1 MKRQN
6 GMALILS
13 LMVIAM
19 LATLGFAAVQQS
31 TLAFSMSRGQID
43 LRIATLSAQNALTAE
58 LALLDTLQ
66 VADFSPQGNNGLYRT
81 EAFAALPLWQQQST
95 WQAGACRLAPH
106 ALIGSAAPACA
117 IVELL
122 RYEPDKN
129 YRAFRVTAQ
138 GYGTTSR
145 STVLLQAYAVL

>member
-1 MKRQN
+1 
-6 GMALILS
+6 MALILS

-43 LRIATLSAQNALTAE
+43 SRSATLSAQNALTAE

-66 VADFSPQGNNGLYRT
+66 VADFSLQGNNGLYRT

-129 YRAFRVTAQ
+129 YRAFRITVQ
-138 GYGTTSR
+138 GYGSTSR

>member
-1 MKRQN
+1 MVWHT
-6 GMALILS
+6 ILS

-43 LRIATLSAQNALTAE
+43 LRIATLSAQNALTAK

-66 VADFSPQGNNGLYRT
+66 VADFSPEDNNGLYRT
-81 EAFAALPLWQQQST
+81 EEFAALPLWQQQST

-129 YRAFRVTAQ
+129 YRAFRVT
-138 GYGTTSR
+138 
-145 STVLLQAYAVL
+145 V

>member
-1 MKRQN
+1 STSAGR
-6 GMALILS
+6 
-13 LMVIAM
+13 
-19 LATLGFAAVQQS
+19 S
-31 TLAFSMSRGQID
+31 TLACQVASWLICINESEQYAVPAIRIYS

-58 LALLDTLQ
+58 LSLLDALQ

-95 WQAGACRLAPH
+95 WRAGACRPAPH
-106 ALIGSAAPACA
+106 ALTGSAAPACA

-122 RYEPDKN
+122 RHEPDKN
-129 YRAFRVTAQ
+129 YRAFRVTVR
-138 GYGTTSR
+138 GYGSTSR

>member
-1 MKRQN
+1 
-6 GMALILS
+6 MALILS

-58 LALLDTLQ
+58 LSLLDTLQ

-95 WQAGACRLAPH
+95 WRAGACRPAPH
-106 ALIGSAAPACA
+106 TLIGSAAPACA

-129 YRAFRVTAQ
+129 YRAFRVTVR
-138 GYGTTSR
+138 GYGSTSR